1 MSSSEA
7 RKRTV
12 NMKVRLLP
20 EEDAEIRDRAH
31 EAGLTVAQYLRC
43 CALNRRIRNQAD
55 RNVVNELRRLGGLQK
70 HLFSQIGG
78 VNSQEYAQ
86 IFKSIID
93 AIERIKPSVE
103 EADDDR

>member
-1 MSSSEA
+1 MSSSES

-20 EEDAEIRDRAH
+20 EEDMEIRDRAH
-31 EAGLTVAQYLRC
+31 DAGLTVAQYLRC
-43 CALNRRIRNQAD
+43 CALNRRIRNQTD

-70 HLFSQIGG
+70 HLFGQVGG
-78 VNSQEYAQ
+78 LNGQEYARV
-86 IFKSIID
+86 FSAIIK

>member
-20 EEDAEIRDRAH
+20 DEDMEIRARAH
-31 EAGLTVAQYLRC
+31 DAGLTTAQYLRC

-70 HLFSQIGG
+70 HLFSQVGG
-78 VNSQEYAQ
+78 FSSNEYA
-86 IFKSIID
+86 SVLTAIIE